1 MDAIEECAISNNPN
15 VLLVSLECIVGFL
28 EALEELCEGKYVPPN
43 TTEINNKWPKLEDA
57 DYKGPLTYQSLARLP
72 SPYRFVKNHIF
83 LLKEFC
89 IHGKFLQR
97 LSSRNAKQ
105 N

>member
-1 MDAIEECAISNNPN
+1 MDAIEECATSNNPT

-28 EALEELCEGKYVPPN
+28 EALEELCEGKYIPLN

-72 SPYRFVKNHIF
+72 SPYR
-83 LLKEFC
+83 LL
-89 IHGKFLQR
+89 I
-97 LSSRNAKQ
+97 
-105 N
+105 